1 MSESISSKYKVPSNL
16 RPLLEAFARETLR
29 TQPADL
35 IEFGRSF
42 FETLHLAQK
51 GEYFWIIYCLLF
63 MFVVKCKW
71 TLLIAMETRKVFKES
86 VFDTD

>member
-51 GEYFWIIYCLLF
+51 GEYF
-63 MFVVKCKW
+63 
-71 TLLIAMETRKVFKES
+71 
-86 VFDTD
+86 